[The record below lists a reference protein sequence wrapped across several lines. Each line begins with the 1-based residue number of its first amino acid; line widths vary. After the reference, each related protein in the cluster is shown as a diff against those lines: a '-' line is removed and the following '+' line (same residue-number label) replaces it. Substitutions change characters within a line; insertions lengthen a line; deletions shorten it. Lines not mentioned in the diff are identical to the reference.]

1 MNRFYRLLLHLYP
14 SSFRAEYGEEITEIF
29 RDRESKA
36 TGLLGPVGLLLS
48 ATADVV
54 ANAAAVHWEI
64 LLSDLR
70 YTARTLGRARGF
82 TLTAVL
88 VVALGVGANAAAFSV
103 ADFVL
108 IRPLPFP
115 DPDRLVR
122 LWEST
127 PGYPVMELAPANY
140 RDWKTMSRSFA
151 GMGAYTPNA
160 VNLAGAGEPQRI
172 EGVLAT
178 RDLLPVVGVSPWVG
192 RLFSTSD
199 SAGTD
204 RRTVILSYGLWQREF
219 GGENSA
225 LGRVVTLDDT
235 PYEVIGVMPPDFHF
249 PSRDVEYWLPLELTD
264 RALQSRTDN
273 YLNVVARLRSD
284 VTLEQVRADL
294 TVIAARLEAEYPRE
308 NAQTGS
314 TIYRLREEV
323 SERSRILLL
332 ALCGAAMCILVLACA
347 NLANLLLARTSTR
360 ERELAVR
367 AALGAGR
374 ERLVRQMMTESIVLA
389 LMGGILGVL
398 VAIAAVPLL
407 ARLVPNTLPIAEQ
420 PGIDLRVLSLAGLFT
435 GFTGI
440 GFGVWPALR
449 LGGRTGF
456 SALRAGAQGGGGE
469 RRRLR
474 SLLVTVE
481 VTASVV
487 LIVAAGLLIRAM
499 YRLQQTDPGFRVA
512 EVQTLRTALPFP
524 RYSLV
529 TRRIEFYRQV
539 LSEVRSLPG
548 VSHAAYISFLP
559 IVMQGGVW
567 PVAVGGEEI
576 PRTGDN
582 TASLRYVTPDYFGT
596 MDIPVLQGR
605 DVAEDDTQDRLPVA
619 VVSQSFARRH
629 WPAQDPIGKR
639 FNLAFLERT
648 VVGVVKDVKV
658 RGIERTSEPQVYL
671 PYQQVGDS
679 ALIFYAP
686 KDLVIR
692 SSSPGQL
699 LIPAVRRIVAQADPI
714 QPISNLRSMSEVV
727 AGETASRRAQLR
739 VLGALAVIALML
751 AGVGIH
757 GLLAYTVSQRTR
769 EIGVRRALGAS
780 PAGIARIVVG
790 EGLLLALA
798 GIVLGVLAGYAAGK
812 GMNAL
817 LFGVQPSD
825 PATMVA
831 AITLSVVMTLAGAI
845 LPTIR
850 AVRVSP
856 MLAMRSD

>member
-1 MNRFYRLLLHLYP
+1 M
-14 SSFRAEYGEEITEIF
+14 
-29 RDRESKA
+29 
-36 TGLLGPVGLLLS
+36 
-48 ATADVV
+48 
-54 ANAAAVHWEI
+54 
-64 LLSDLR
+64 
-70 YTARTLGRARGF
+70 
-82 TLTAVL
+82 
-88 VVALGVGANAAAFSV
+88 
-103 ADFVL
+103 
-108 IRPLPFP
+108 
-115 DPDRLVR
+115 
-122 LWEST
+122 
-127 PGYPVMELAPANY
+127 
-140 RDWKTMSRSFA
+140 
-151 GMGAYTPNA
+151 
-160 VNLAGAGEPQRI
+160 
-172 EGVLAT
+172 
-178 RDLLPVVGVSPWVG
+178 
-192 RLFSTSD
+192 
-199 SAGTD
+199 
-204 RRTVILSYGLWQREF
+204 
-219 GGENSA
+219 
-225 LGRVVTLDDT
+225 
-235 PYEVIGVMPPDFHF
+235 
-249 PSRDVEYWLPLELTD
+249 
-264 RALQSRTDN
+264 
-273 YLNVVARLRSD
+273 
-284 VTLEQVRADL
+284 
-294 TVIAARLEAEYPRE
+294 
-308 NAQTGS
+308 
-314 TIYRLREEV
+314 
-323 SERSRILLL
+323 LLL
-332 ALCGAAMCILVLACA
+332 ALCGAAICILILACA
-347 NLANLLLARTSTR
+347 NLANLLLARASTR

-374 ERLVRQMMTESIVLA
+374 ERLARQMMTESVVLA
-389 LMGGILGVL
+389 LLGGILGVL

-435 GFTGI
+435 GLTGI

-481 VTASVV
+481 VAASVV

-529 TRRIEFYRQV
+529 TRRIAFYRQV
-539 LSEVRSLPG
+539 LSEVKSLPG

-559 IVMQGGVW
+559 IVMQGGIW

-596 MDIPVLQGR
+596 LDIPLLQGR

-619 VVSQSFARRH
+619 VVSQSFSRRH
-629 WPAQDPIGKR
+629 WPDQDPIGKR
-639 FNLAFLERT
+639 FNMAFLERT
-648 VVGVVKDVKV
+648 VVGVVRDVKV

-686 KDLVIR
+686 KDMVIR

-699 LIPAVRRIVAQADPI
+699 LMPAVRRIVAQADPI
-714 QPISNLRSMSEVV
+714 QPISNVRSMSEVV

-739 VLGALAVIALML
+739 VLGALAAIALLL

-798 GIVLGVLAGYAAGK
+798 GIVPGVLAGYAAGK

-831 AITLSVVMTLAGAI
+831 AIILSVVMTLAGAI

>member
-14 SSFRAEYGEEITEIF
+14 SSFRAEYGGEMIEIF
-29 RDRESKA
+29 RDRESEV
-36 TGLLGPVGLLLS
+36 TGLLGRLGLLLS

-70 YTARTLGRARGF
+70 YTTRTLSRARGF
-82 TLTAVL
+82 TVTAIL

-127 PGYPVMELAPANY
+127 PGYPAMELAPANY
-140 RDWKTMSRSFA
+140 RDWKTMSRSFT
-151 GMGAYTPNA
+151 GMGAYMPNS

-172 EGVLAT
+172 DGVRAT
-178 RDLLPVVGVSPWVG
+178 RDLLPVIGVNPWVG

-204 RRTVILSYGLWQREF
+204 QRTVILSYGLWQREF

-249 PSRDVEYWLPLELTD
+249 PSRDVEYWLPLELTE

-308 NAQTGS
+308 NAQTGA

-323 SERSRILLL
+323 SERSRMLLL
-332 ALCGAAMCILVLACA
+332 ALCGAAICILILACA
-347 NLANLLLARTSTR
+347 NLANLLLARASTR

-374 ERLVRQMMTESIVLA
+374 ERLARQMMTESVVLA
-389 LMGGILGVL
+389 LLGGILGVL

-435 GFTGI
+435 GLTGI

-481 VTASVV
+481 VAASVV

-529 TRRIEFYRQV
+529 TRRIAFYRQV
-539 LSEVRSLPG
+539 LSEVKSLPG

-559 IVMQGGVW
+559 IVMQGGIW

-596 MDIPVLQGR
+596 LDIPLLQGR

-619 VVSQSFARRH
+619 VVSQSFSRRH
-629 WPAQDPIGKR
+629 WPDQDPIGKR
-639 FNLAFLERT
+639 FNMAFLERT
-648 VVGVVKDVKV
+648 VVGVVRDVKV

-686 KDLVIR
+686 KDMVIR
-692 SSSPGQL
+692 SSSSGQL
-699 LIPAVRRIVAQADPI
+699 LMPAVRRIVAQADPI
-714 QPISNLRSMSEVV
+714 QPISNVRSMSEVV

-739 VLGALAVIALML
+739 VLGALAAIALLL

-798 GIVLGVLAGYAAGK
+798 GIVPGVLAGYAAGK

-831 AITLSVVMTLAGAI
+831 AIILSVVMTLAGAI